1 MLQSLLYLRL
11 PRSKL
16 LHHTLMDL
24 CMIYTVRAVSFFLQ
38 SCRRV
43 VDFRLKDQ
51 GTPILSIGS
60 EDQLL
65 QGKFI
70 KNSFDLNLENVKKS
84 ITRYIFLHKCYCIIF
99 HIQMYLPWYCNKI
112 CYAVV
117 CGFRCGRVLAF
128 YMTCKS
134 LCRWILCWECDAFS
148 SKKRELRKRRLYDKN
163 IKAII
168 TLL

>member
-1 MLQSLLYLRL
+1 MLQSLVYLRL

-16 LHHTLMDL
+16 LHHTPMDL
-24 CMIYTVRAVSFFLQ
+24 CTIYTLLAVPFFFQ

-70 KNSFDLNLENVKKS
+70 KNSFNLNLEKINYTVYISAQMLVELFS
-84 ITRYIFLHKCYCIIF
+84 IFRRISHDIATRYVMLWCADFDTAEF
-99 HIQMYLPWYCNKI
+99 
-112 CYAVV
+112 
-117 CGFRCGRVLAF
+117 
-128 YMTCKS
+128 
-134 LCRWILCWECDAFS
+134 
-148 SKKRELRKRRLYDKN
+148 
-163 IKAII
+163 
-168 TLL
+168 

>member
-16 LHHTLMDL
+16 LHHTPMDL
-24 CMIYTVRAVSFFLQ
+24 CTIYTVLAVSFFFQ

-65 QGKFI
+65 QCKFI
-70 KNSFDLNLENVKKS
+70 KNSLNLDLENVFY
-84 ITRYIFLHKCYCIIF
+84 TVYISA
-99 HIQMYLPWYCNKI
+99 QMLVEFFPY
-112 CYAVV
+112 
-117 CGFRCGRVLAF
+117 
-128 YMTCKS
+128 
-134 LCRWILCWECDAFS
+134 
-148 SKKRELRKRRLYDKN
+148 
-163 IKAII
+163 
-168 TLL
+168 

>member
-60 EDQLL
+60 EDQSL

-70 KNSFDLNLENVKKS
+70 TNSLNLNLENKV
-84 ITRYIFLHKCYCIIF
+84 YISA
-99 HIQMYLPWYCNKI
+99 QM
-112 CYAVV
+112 
-117 CGFRCGRVLAF
+117 
-128 YMTCKS
+128 
-134 LCRWILCWECDAFS
+134 
-148 SKKRELRKRRLYDKN
+148 
-163 IKAII
+163 
-168 TLL
+168 LLNYFPY